1 MNLPAAGL
9 SIKNLTF
16 GFGDTLLFENFSL
29 DLGDESPAVI
39 LGPSGCGKTTL
50 LRLLAGLLKPNSDV
64 RGKGAARNKPDAGM
78 DGGGEGALSPSA
90 GIEAAPSA
98 SFVFQ
103 EPRLLPWMKAL
114 DNVILPIKRRLGKAG
129 AEDRARRFLDLV
141 SLGDKAGAF
150 PAELSGG
157 ERQRVSIARAFAF
170 PAQAIF
176 MDEPFQSLDI
186 PLRLELM
193 DTINALLE
201 TESRLLI
208 AVTHD
213 PREAV
218 YLGKRILVLG
228 KPPGGRV
235 FDETVT
241 LTRTERAYGSEAHNR
256 LEARLLA
263 ALGGDRQGS
272 FPSQNPKP

>member
-1 MNLPAAGL
+1 MNLPAVRL
-9 SIKNLTF
+9 SVRNLTF
-16 GFGDTLLFENFSL
+16 GFGDTPLFENFSL
-29 DLGDESPAVI
+29 EFGKESPAAI

-50 LRLLAGLLKPNSDV
+50 LRLLAGLLKPGSDA
-64 RGKGAARNKPDAGM
+64 RENRAARNRPG
-78 DGGGEGALSPSA
+78 GGGEGGLSPLS

-103 EPRLLPWMKAL
+103 EPRLLPWMRVL
-114 DNVILPIKRRLGKAG
+114 GNVILPIKRRLGKAG
-129 AEDRARRFLDLV
+129 AEERGRRFLDLV
-141 SLGDKAGAF
+141 SLGNKADAF

-157 ERQRVSIARAFAF
+157 ERQRVSLARAFAF
-170 PAQAIF
+170 PAQAVF

-193 DTINALLE
+193 DMINALLE
-201 TESRLLI
+201 TENRLLI

-228 KPPGGRV
+228 KPPDGIV
-235 FDETVT
+235 FDEIVN
-241 LTRTERAYGSEAHNR
+241 LTRTERAYGSEAHSR

-263 ALGGDRQGS
+263 VLGGGGERVGFIPAS
-272 FPSQNPKP
+272 ES

>member
-1 MNLPAAGL
+1 MNRPAVNL

-16 GFGDTLLFENFSL
+16 GFGDAPLFENFSL

-50 LRLLAGLLKPNSDV
+50 LKVLAGLLPES
-64 RGKGAARNKPDAGM
+64 GSMGTGAARKKPEANRRR
-78 DGGGEGALSPSA
+78 GGESLHVPPAV
-90 GIEAAPSA
+90 IEAAPSA

-103 EPRLLPWMKAL
+103 ESRLLPWMKAL
-114 DNVILPIKRRLGKAG
+114 DNVILPIKRRMGT
-129 AEDRARRFLDLV
+129 AEAESRARRFLDLAA
-141 SLGDKAGAF
+141 LGDKAGSF
-150 PAELSGG
+150 PGELSGG
-157 ERQRVSIARAFAF
+157 EKQRVSIARAFAF

-193 DTINALLE
+193 DMIKTLLE
-201 TESRLLI
+201 TENRLVI

-218 YLGKRILVLG
+218 YLGKRVIVLG
-228 KPPGGRV
+228 KPPGGIV
-235 FDETVT
+235 LDEALS
-241 LTRTERAYGSEAHNR
+241 LTPGERAYGSPAHSR

-263 ALGGDRQGS
+263 ALSGNRRGGS
-272 FPSQNPKP
+272 SCLT